1 MEKTMK
7 HNRIVLAAGVAAIS
21 TGLYSA
27 VISAANVTA
36 NASANVI
43 TPLAITEANGMDFGD
58 VSVGTVG
65 GTIVLAT
72 NGGRSVTGDAEAVT
86 GGTEAAGVYNVTGEG
101 TKAYSI
107 TFPASAVISSAGNN
121 MTVDNFVHDAGATPA
136 LTGGADSF
144 NVGATLNIGAS
155 QPPGAYTGTYTLT
168 VDYQ

>member
-7 HNRIVLAAGVAAIS
+7 HNRLLLAAGVAAIS

-72 NGGRSVTGDAEAVT
+72 NGGRSVTGDAEAVI

-107 TFPASAVISSAGNN
+107 SFPASAILSSAGNN
-121 MTVDNFVHDAGATPA
+121 MTVDNFAHDAGATPA

-168 VDYQ
+168 VNYQ